1 MSDAPRYLVI
11 GRVLKPWSYRGELKI
26 EILTEFPDRFASLRQ
41 VFVGDDAE
49 PFSVERAHRHGKF
62 VLLKLA
68 GVDSETDAEKLR
80 DQLVQVSATDAVPL
94 KPGQVYLYQLVG
106 LTVKT
111 VEGETL
117 GKITEILDSRAHDV
131 IIVSDGTHEILIPAI
146 PEFLQEINI
155 ERGEVIVKL
164 IAGMTDT

>member
-1 MSDAPRYLVI
+1 MIMSDAPHYLVI

-41 VFVGDDAE
+41 VFVGDDAK
-49 PFSVERAHRHGKF
+49 PFPVERAHSHGKF

-68 GVDSETDAEKLR
+68 GVDSDTDAENLR
-80 DQLVQVSATDAVPL
+80 DQLVQVSVTDAVPL

-117 GKITEILDSRAHDV
+117 GKIAEILDTRAHDV
-131 IIVSDGTHEILIPAI
+131 LVVNDGTREILIPAI
-146 PEFLQEINI
+146 PEFLQEINV

-164 IAGMTDT
+164 IEGMI